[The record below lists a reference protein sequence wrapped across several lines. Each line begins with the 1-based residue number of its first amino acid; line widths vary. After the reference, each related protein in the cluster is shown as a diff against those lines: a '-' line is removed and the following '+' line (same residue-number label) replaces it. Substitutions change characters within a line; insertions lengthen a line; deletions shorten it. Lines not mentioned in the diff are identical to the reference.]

1 MRTPS
6 DWGQPCPN
14 PECRQYNVINRG
26 NVRALATYQTQSGK
40 RRIFQC
46 KHCERSFAE
55 TRDTVFFDLRTP
67 EEKVMMALKM
77 LLVKVD
83 LAGIGF
89 VLGVTEET
97 TLEWLRRAAQQA
109 ETINAHLLR
118 ELPVTQ
124 VQLDEMWSFVTRKH
138 AKEAELDGESPD
150 TSADGRQWIW
160 LSYAPE
166 WRLMLAAVVGPRT
179 ASSALTLIQLTAAMI
194 AGVPCFFSDGFSS
207 YWAALLATY
216 HQVQTFARTGKR
228 GRPRHPRLAPH
239 PDLVYGQVI
248 KQKVQGRLKALT
260 YRLGCGVTRFVA
272 QRLAISTSL
281 LERLNLTLRQ
291 HLAPLGRKSLGF
303 CKEREQLR
311 RRVVFF
317 QAFYNFA
324 RPHRSLRLPV
334 GEPAGS
340 PTGLIHP
347 KWRPRTPGMAAEL
360 TDHVWTFRELLTMK
374 FEPLHSQSI
383 SG

>member
-6 DWGQPCPN
+6 DGGQPCPN

-46 KHCERSFAE
+46 QPCERSFAE
-55 TRDTVFFDLRTP
+55 PRDTGFFDLRTP
-67 EEKVMMALKM
+67 EEQVRMALKM
-77 LLVKVD
+77 LLVKVA
-83 LAGIGF
+83 LAGSGF
-89 VLGVTEET
+89 VLGVTAET
-97 TLEWLRRAAQQA
+97 TWEWWRRAAHQA
-109 ETINAHLLR
+109 ETIKAHVLR

-124 VQLDEMWSFVTRKH
+124 GQLEERWSFGTRHH
-138 AKEAELDGESPD
+138 AKEAAWAGARPD
-150 TSADGRQWIW
+150 TSADGRQGIW
-160 LSYAPE
+160 LRSAPE
-166 WRLMLAAVVGPRT
+166 GRWMLAAVGGPRT
-179 ASSALTLIQLTAAMI
+179 ASSALTLIQLTAAML

-216 HQVQTFARTGKR
+216 HQVQPFARTGKR

-239 PDLVYGQVI
+239 PDLVYGQGI
-248 KQKVQGRLKALT
+248 KQKGPGRLKALT
-260 YRLGCGVTRFVA
+260 DRLGCGVTRFGA
-272 QRLAISTSL
+272 QRLASSTRL

-291 HLAPLGRKSLGF
+291 HLAPLGRKRLGF
-303 CKEREQLR
+303 CKERDQLR
-311 RRVVFF
+311 RRGVFF
-317 QAFYNFA
+317 QAFYTFA
-324 RPHRSLRLPV
+324 RPPRSLRRPV
-334 GEPAGS
+334 GDPAGS
-340 PTGLIHP
+340 PTGLSHP